1 MINVNGVYI
10 ISNSQRN
17 GNGPLTINLK
27 KYDYFPGEF
36 VEGNII
42 LHPTTPMVL
51 SDIYLSVI
59 INESWNVQTDIAVA
73 ESNEKVVATHRVGA
87 ANILRINS
95 ALINLNPG
103 QYNFPFKFKLQ
114 ENFPPCFEYPKNG
127 QRGYLRYTLKAQLYS
142 TVCQGESNVHI
153 FIKTSA
159 RTLNSPLN
167 YGIQISLKKIGV
179 NNGTTVLKTSYKQN
193 YSPIRGKAVIDV
205 EIDNTQGKAKVK
217 GINLKLVRRIQYK
230 KLQEAKNRYNLEN
243 LIANY
248 STLIDVP
255 PKTKS
260 QIYHC
265 EIVIKDDSLHTF
277 NYLTKNSNPY
287 PRLTDLFFAMPS
299 LNSYSIK
306 CDYFIVASL
315 EFAGLVTQNDANK
328 IAMPIFLYHI
338 PTKAN
343 GPKIIDNDGQNA
355 KQNMSAP
362 AAPPNVIQNNNINL
376 ISSSNVTINEVDI
389 GGGLSQNNPQQN
401 NIINQNQMMNPQQN
415 IKGNQIN
422 QNQMMNPQQNIIG
435 SQTNQNQMMN
445 PQQNIT
451 GNQINQN
458 QMMNPQQNIIG
469 NQINQNQMMN
479 PQQNNNFNKNQMM
492 NPQQNNNFNKNQMMN
507 PQQNNNIIENEYN
520 QNQAINPQQNIIGNQ
535 IYQNQ
540 AEKIEEINPGK
551 IGENNIIQ
559 GNNNEFNLINDANEG
574 NKMIIAANALSLEAN
589 NNQNEE
595 EDGQKIISKK
605 KKKKIDYFDD
615 NCNNNLQSKI
625 NDKSVTVNRK
635 YRNQKGRRMFT
646 LFDY

>member
-42 LHPTTPMVL
+42 LHPTTPLVL

-179 NNGTTVLKTSYKQN
+179 NNGTTVLRTSYKQN

-415 IKGNQIN
+415 I
-422 QNQMMNPQQNIIG
+422 IG

-469 NQINQNQMMN
+469 NQINQ
-479 PQQNNNFNKNQMM
+479 NQMM

-559 GNNNEFNLINDANEG
+559 GNNNEFNLINDANEE

-589 NNQNEE
+589 NNQNEEE

>member
-42 LHPTTPMVL
+42 LHPTTPLVL

-73 ESNEKVVATHRVGA
+73 ESSEKVVATHRVGA

-179 NNGTTVLKTSYKQN
+179 NNGTTVLRTSYKQN

-389 GGGLSQNNPQQN
+389 GGGLSQNNPQQD

-422 QNQMMNPQQNIIG
+422 QNQMMNPQQNNNIIE
-435 SQTNQNQMMN
+435 NEYNKDQMLN
-445 PQQNIT
+445 PQH
-451 GNQINQN
+451 
-458 QMMNPQQNIIG
+458 NIIG
-469 NQINQNQMMN
+469 NQINQNQRMN
-479 PQQNNNFNKNQMM
+479 PQQNNNFNQNQMM
-492 NPQQNNNFNKNQMMN
+492 NPQH
-507 PQQNNNIIENEYN
+507 NNNIIENEYN

-559 GNNNEFNLINDANEG
+559 GNNNEFNLINDANEE

>member
-17 GNGPLTINLK
+17 GNGLLTINLK

-42 LHPTTPMVL
+42 LHPTTPLVL

-355 KQNMSAP
+355 KQNMSAA

-415 IKGNQIN
+415 IK
-422 QNQMMNPQQNIIG
+422 
-435 SQTNQNQMMN
+435 S
-445 PQQNIT
+445 
-451 GNQINQN
+451 NQINQN

-469 NQINQNQMMN
+469 NQINQ
-479 PQQNNNFNKNQMM
+479 
-492 NPQQNNNFNKNQMMN
+492 NQMMN

-559 GNNNEFNLINDANEG
+559 GNNNEFNLINDANEE

-615 NCNNNLQSKI
+615 NCNNKLQSKI

>member
-179 NNGTTVLKTSYKQN
+179 NNGTTVLRTSYKQN
-193 YSPIRGKAVIDV
+193 YCPIRGKAVIDV

-415 IKGNQIN
+415 I
-422 QNQMMNPQQNIIG
+422 IG

-469 NQINQNQMMN
+469 NQINQ
-479 PQQNNNFNKNQMM
+479 NQMM

-559 GNNNEFNLINDANEG
+559 GNNNEFNLINDANEE

-589 NNQNEE
+589 NNQNED
-595 EDGQKIISKK
+595 EDGQKIIAKK

>member
-415 IKGNQIN
+415 I
-422 QNQMMNPQQNIIG
+422 IG

-469 NQINQNQMMN
+469 NQINQ
-479 PQQNNNFNKNQMM
+479 NQMM

-559 GNNNEFNLINDANEG
+559 GNNNEFNLINDANEE

-595 EDGQKIISKK
+595 EDGQKIIAKK

>member
-42 LHPTTPMVL
+42 LHPTTPLVL

-415 IKGNQIN
+415 I
-422 QNQMMNPQQNIIG
+422 IG

-559 GNNNEFNLINDANEG
+559 GNNNEFNLINDANEE

-595 EDGQKIISKK
+595 EDGQKIIAKK
-605 KKKKIDYFDD
+605 KKKKD
-615 NCNNNLQSKI
+615 
-625 NDKSVTVNRK
+625 
-635 YRNQKGRRMFT
+635 
-646 LFDY
+646 

>member
-17 GNGPLTINLK
+17 GNGLLTINLK

-42 LHPTTPMVL
+42 LHPTTPLVL

-179 NNGTTVLKTSYKQN
+179 NNGTTVLRTSYKQN

-415 IKGNQIN
+415 
-422 QNQMMNPQQNIIG
+422 
-435 SQTNQNQMMN
+435 
-445 PQQNIT
+445 
-451 GNQINQN
+451 
-458 QMMNPQQNIIG
+458 
-469 NQINQNQMMN
+469 
-479 PQQNNNFNKNQMM
+479 NNFNKNQMM
-492 NPQQNNNFNKNQMMN
+492 NPQQNNNFNQNQMMN

-559 GNNNEFNLINDANEG
+559 GNNNEFNLINDANEE

-589 NNQNEE
+589 NNQNED
-595 EDGQKIISKK
+595 EDGQKIIAKK

>member
-1 MINVNGVYI
+1 
-10 ISNSQRN
+10 
-17 GNGPLTINLK
+17 
-27 KYDYFPGEF
+27 
-36 VEGNII
+36 
-42 LHPTTPMVL
+42 
-51 SDIYLSVI
+51 VI
-59 INESWNVQTDIAVA
+59 T
-73 ESNEKVVATHRVGA
+73 
-87 ANILRINS
+87 
-95 ALINLNPG
+95 
-103 QYNFPFKFKLQ
+103 
-114 ENFPPCFEYPKNG
+114 
-127 QRGYLRYTLKAQLYS
+127 
-142 TVCQGESNVHI
+142 
-153 FIKTSA
+153 
-159 RTLNSPLN
+159 
-167 YGIQISLKKIGV
+167 
-179 NNGTTVLKTSYKQN
+179 
-193 YSPIRGKAVIDV
+193 
-205 EIDNTQGKAKVK
+205 
-217 GINLKLVRRIQYK
+217 
-230 KLQEAKNRYNLEN
+230 
-243 LIANY
+243 
-248 STLIDVP
+248 
-255 PKTKS
+255 
-260 QIYHC
+260 
-265 EIVIKDDSLHTF
+265 DDSLHTF

-415 IKGNQIN
+415 I
-422 QNQMMNPQQNIIG
+422 IG

-535 IYQNQ
+535 LYQNP

-559 GNNNEFNLINDANEG
+559 GNNNEFNLINDANEE

-595 EDGQKIISKK
+595 EDGQKIIAKK

>member
-415 IKGNQIN
+415 I
-422 QNQMMNPQQNIIG
+422 IG

-469 NQINQNQMMN
+469 NQINQ
-479 PQQNNNFNKNQMM
+479 NQMM

-559 GNNNEFNLINDANEG
+559 GNNNEFNLINDANEE

-589 NNQNEE
+589 NNQNEEE

>member
-17 GNGPLTINLK
+17 GNGLLTINLK

-42 LHPTTPMVL
+42 LHPTTPLVL

-127 QRGYLRYTLKAQLYS
+127 QRSYLRYTLKAQLYS
-142 TVCQGESNVHI
+142 TVCQGETNVHI

-179 NNGTTVLKTSYKQN
+179 NNGTTVLRTSYKQN

-355 KQNMSAP
+355 KQNMSVP

-422 QNQMMNPQQNIIG
+422 QNQMMNPQQN
-435 SQTNQNQMMN
+435 
-445 PQQNIT
+445 
-451 GNQINQN
+451 
-458 QMMNPQQNIIG
+458 
-469 NQINQNQMMN
+469 
-479 PQQNNNFNKNQMM
+479 
-492 NPQQNNNFNKNQMMN
+492 
-507 PQQNNNIIENEYN
+507 NNIIENEYN

-559 GNNNEFNLINDANEG
+559 GNNNEFNLINDANEE